1 MVVIILDGE
10 NFQKKKQ
17 KIELDKSLEFL
28 KKFDKKSKKFSVC
41 YPYGSYNNDSL
52 KILNRKD
59 ISFAVTTKRGIIKKR
74 NINLLELPRLDT
86 NDL

>member
-1 MVVIILDGE
+1 MAMINLRWGE
-10 NFQKKKQ
+10 LSKKKQ

-28 KKFDKKSKKFSVC
+28 KKFDKKNKKFSVC

-59 ISFAVTTKRGIIKKR
+59 ISFALTTKKGVIKKK
-74 NINLLELPRLDT
+74 ILIY
-86 NDL
+86 